1 MTEVDETN
9 VSNITLDDEFK
20 RKKKYTNACGFSDEA
35 LRRRDVEMKE
45 LIKAY
50 PNMCVSWLELAW
62 NFCEMTPK
70 EEQDR
75 IIASR
80 EMERPPT
87 NKRNTGGIIKNAIKI
102 QTREEYE
109 REKLE
114 LELKKQDISGN

>member
-9 VSNITLDDEFK
+9 VSNITLDDEFN

-35 LRRRDVEMKE
+35 LRRRDVEMKD

-62 NFCEMTPK
+62 NYCEMTPK

-75 IIASR
+75 IIASK
-80 EMERPPT
+80 EMERKPI
-87 NKRNTGGIIKNAIKI
+87 NKRTTGGVIKNAISIEKKSD
-102 QTREEYE
+102 EES
-109 REKLE
+109 
-114 LELKKQDISGN
+114 IPN